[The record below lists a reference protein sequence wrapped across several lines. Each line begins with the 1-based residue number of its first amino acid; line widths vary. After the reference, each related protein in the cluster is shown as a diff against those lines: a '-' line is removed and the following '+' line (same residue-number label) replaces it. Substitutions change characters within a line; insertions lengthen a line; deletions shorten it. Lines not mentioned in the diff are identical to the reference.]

1 MHGFA
6 PLCIPTSSAQESSVS
21 PQPPGL
27 LVTLCGSDGGRPN
40 GSEVIS
46 KLILICISP
55 PIGDIELLFSCPL
68 PVRVASLRSICVAL
82 ARFQSGHCRS
92 PARSVGAPRA
102 SCTRPPGWSHR
113 GSARPSRRRPRS
125 LPGSAAR
132 RLPLLWLGLLVSLR
146 QLTPVLLWEFQ
157 GFTSLFRADFYL
169 WVEEKAPISLCAAVP
184 FPKGTILSRRM
195 RSAPCPGAGGRSE
208 GVCFRA
214 PRPARGSGFCVRPR
228 TWHLPCCSSVTHPK
242 PGSAA
247 VSNWRLGRFF
257 MMTKQV
263 NFAFRSNFFIANSH
277 FP

>member
-1 MHGFA
+1 MHF
-6 PLCIPTSSAQESSVS
+6 SADRRHRAAFL
-21 PQPPGL
+21 L
-27 LVTLCGSDGGRPN
+27 LVACSRGFSAKHLRGPRPLPIRPLSLSRAERGRASRQLHAAPPAGATAAPCARPAAARGHFRAALLVDFRFCGSG
-40 GSEVIS
+40 
-46 KLILICISP
+46 
-55 PIGDIELLFSCPL
+55 FW
-68 PVRVASLRSICVAL
+68 
-82 ARFQSGHCRS
+82 CR
-92 PARSVGAPRA
+92 
-102 SCTRPPGWSHR
+102 
-113 GSARPSRRRPRS
+113 
-125 LPGSAAR
+125 
-132 RLPLLWLGLLVSLR
+132 LR

-184 FPKGTILSRRM
+184 FPEGTVLSRRM
-195 RSAPCPGAGGRSE
+195 RSAPWPGAGGRSE

-228 TWHLPCCSSVTHPK
+228 TRHLPCCSSVTHPK

>member
-1 MHGFA
+1 MHRFA
-6 PLCIPTSSAQESSVS
+6 PFCIPTSSAQESSVS

-102 SCTRPPGWSHR
+102 SCTRPPGWSHP

-125 LPGSAAR
+125 LPGSAAS
-132 RLPLLWLGLLVSLR
+132 RLPLLWLGLLVSPPAAHPRSPLGVSGFHVSVSSRFLPVGRREGSDFTLR
-146 QLTPVLLWEFQ
+146 
-157 GFTSLFRADFYL
+157 GC
-169 WVEEKAPISLCAAVP
+169 PISQRDHP
-184 FPKGTILSRRM
+184 FPSYALGSLSRSRW
-195 RSAPCPGAGGRSE
+195 PFGGR
-208 GVCFRA
+208 
-214 PRPARGSGFCVRPR
+214 
-228 TWHLPCCSSVTHPK
+228 LL
-242 PGSAA
+242 PGSPAGPWVRVLCSPQDPA
-247 VSNWRLGRFF
+247 SALLQLRDASETGIRCGF
-257 MMTKQV
+257 
-263 NFAFRSNFFIANSH
+263 
-277 FP
+277 

>member
-1 MHGFA
+1 MHRFA

-102 SCTRPPGWSHR
+102 SCTRLPAR
-113 GSARPSRRRPRS
+113 GHFR
-125 LPGSAAR
+125 AA
-132 RLPLLWLGLLVSLR
+132 LLVDFRFCGSGFWCRLR

-228 TWHLPCCSSVTHPK
+228 TRHLPCCSSVTHPK